1 MRYKQCTVLLPFNA
15 NESQCGINE
24 RKLNLKARTY
34 KNTQILG
41 ECNLR
46 RVPYKHAWKRVC
58 RIKMLYTVTRES
70 EFMREQKEIYQRT
83 LQWFQIHSYR
93 YTKNKNHITILE

>member
-46 RVPYKHAWKRVC
+46 RVPYKHAWKRAC
-58 RIKMLYTVTRES
+58 RIKILYTVTRES
-70 EFMREQKEIYQRT
+70 ELMRVSTKKFIKELYNG
-83 LQWFQIHSYR
+83 FKS
-93 YTKNKNHITILE
+93 ILIDIRKIKII